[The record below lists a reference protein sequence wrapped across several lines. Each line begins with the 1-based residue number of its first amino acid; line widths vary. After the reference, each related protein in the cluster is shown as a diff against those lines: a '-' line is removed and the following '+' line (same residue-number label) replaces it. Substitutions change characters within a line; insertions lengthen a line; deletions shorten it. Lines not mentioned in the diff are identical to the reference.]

1 MKDSIKV
8 PHKQDF
14 GTCVQKH
21 VQEVHPCDIIN
32 GFGKKKK
39 SDLNLFR
46 DRDFSLSFYKILGSG
61 FSF

>member
-1 MKDSIKV
+1 MKDAIKV

-21 VQEVHPCDIIN
+21 VQEVHPCDRIN

-39 SDLNLFR
+39 KWLKSIQR
-46 DRDFSLSFYKILGSG
+46 
-61 FSF
+61 